1 MLGKQSDQDVIE
13 ECLEQLGDEVE
24 RLCNE
29 EQVERMNLALSY
41 HPFYTTD
48 GMDVHKQAS
57 YGRWSLIR
65 ELSCMCMCLNVL
77 KFMGVYECINM
88 CACIRVFRYV
98 YVHVLVYVCMCV
110 SSLHVLSAFS
120 LYRMCVENV
129 QYPFSYEIEPAI
141 PSLQLKLT
149 QRLLR
154 AQKVAESLANWE
166 RQSDCTQSTNIC
178 QDED

>member
-1 MLGKQSDQDVIE
+1 M
-13 ECLEQLGDEVE
+13 
-24 RLCNE
+24 
-29 EQVERMNLALSY
+29 Y
-41 HPFYTTD
+41 
-48 GMDVHKQAS
+48 
-57 YGRWSLIR
+57 
-65 ELSCMCMCLNVL
+65 SCIKV
-77 KFMGVYECINM
+77 CI
-88 CACIRVFRYV
+88 CACVS
-98 YVHVLVYVCMCV
+98 MCV
-110 SSLHVLSAFS
+110 SPLHVLSAFS

-154 AQKVAESLANWE
+154 AQKVAESLADRE

>member
-1 MLGKQSDQDVIE
+1 
-13 ECLEQLGDEVE
+13 
-24 RLCNE
+24 
-29 EQVERMNLALSY
+29 
-41 HPFYTTD
+41 
-48 GMDVHKQAS
+48 
-57 YGRWSLIR
+57 
-65 ELSCMCMCLNVL
+65 MCMCLNVL

-154 AQKVAESLANWE
+154 AQKVAESLADRE
-166 RQSDCTQSTNIC
+166 RQSDCTQSTHFNINIC